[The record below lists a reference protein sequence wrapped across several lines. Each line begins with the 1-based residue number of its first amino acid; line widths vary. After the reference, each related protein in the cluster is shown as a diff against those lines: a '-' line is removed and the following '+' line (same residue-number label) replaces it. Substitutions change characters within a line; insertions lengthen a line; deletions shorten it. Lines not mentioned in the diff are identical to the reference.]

1 MLGSCALHMCLVA
14 AGCADAHF
22 SQGISVWDIAAGYL
36 MVQEAG
42 GVIVDTGGRNCVGSC
57 CACALSGLH
66 CIALCSLTTAS
77 FRVWLLEFELLML

>member
-36 MVQEAG
+36 VVQEAG
-42 GVIVDTGGRNCVGSC
+42 GVIVDTGGRNCWLLLRMRTVWS
-57 CACALSGLH
+57 ALYSTLLANNGFVSGLV
-66 CIALCSLTTAS
+66 A
-77 FRVWLLEFELLML
+77 